1 MSRLNEL
8 GPMWKIFSEIDILQI
23 RQEAEQ
29 IPRLALVG
37 ADDKTAHFLSLLQ
50 HGPRSAEHLV
60 TAIPTYRLPLQA
72 GELAALAGYDLR
84 IVLLD
89 DTQQLQDD
97 STSAELSASLA
108 ALLAQP
114 APLLLVQDP
123 TQAGA
128 VAVDAALG
136 GQASPLVQ
144 TVQCAL
150 DDGEM
155 VKKELLPAVAHLLP
169 DRQLAIGRAFPGLRP
184 AVAHGLIA
192 STSRTNAGYAAGTG
206 LAEMIPG
213 LGIPFAVAD
222 VIILTKNQVVMAYKL
237 GLLMGE
243 NGTPAEI
250 IPKVAGVVGA
260 GFLWRQVA
268 RELVGF
274 LPLGVVLKTAVAYA
288 GTYAT
293 GQAVYHYF
301 VTGEKLRQQ
310 ELRRLFDDALT
321 RGKEIA
327 AHTVQ
332 QVRARRQ
339 PAALLEEAD
348 GRPARR
354 KLKLP
359 ALGKRQLV

>member
-1 MSRLNEL
+1 
-8 GPMWKIFSEIDILQI
+8 MWKTFSEIDILRI
-23 RQEAEQ
+23 RDEIEQ
-29 IPRLALVG
+29 TPRLALVG
-37 ADDKTAHFLSLLQ
+37 ADDKTTRFLALLQ
-50 HGPRSAEHLV
+50 QGPLGAEHMV
-60 TAIPTYRLPLQA
+60 TAIPSYRLPLQA

-84 IVLLD
+84 IVLLED
-89 DTQQLQDD
+89 AQQLRSD
-97 STSAELSASLA
+97 STSTELSASLA

-114 APLLLVQDP
+114 APLLLVQNP
-123 TQAGA
+123 AQAA
-128 VAVDAALG
+128 AVDAVLG
-136 GQASPLVQ
+136 GRSSGQVQ
-144 TVQCAL
+144 TVHCAL
-150 DDGEM
+150 EDDETIR
-155 VKKELLPAVAHLLP
+155 KELLPAVVRLLP
-169 DRQLAIGRAFPGLRP
+169 ERQLAAGRAFPGLRP
-184 AVAHGLIA
+184 AAAQGLIT
-192 STSRTNAGYAAGTG
+192 STSRVNAGYAAGTG

-222 VIILTKNQVVMAYKL
+222 VVILTKNQVVMAYKL

-301 VTGEKLRQQ
+301 VTGEKLRQK
-310 ELRRLFDDALT
+310 ELRRLFDDALEH
-321 RGKEIA
+321 GKEVA

-332 QVRARRQ
+332 QLRAKRQ
-339 PAALLEEAD
+339 PTVEIETGHD
-348 GRPARR
+348 KPARK

-359 ALGKRQLV
+359 ALGKRQPV

>member
-1 MSRLNEL
+1 
-8 GPMWKIFSEIDILQI
+8 MWKTFSEIDILRI
-23 RQEAEQ
+23 REEAEQ
-29 IPRLALVG
+29 TPRLALVG
-37 ADDKTAHFLSLLQ
+37 ADDKTARFLSLLQ
-50 HGPRSAEHLV
+50 RGPLGAEHLV

-72 GELAALAGYDLR
+72 GELAALANYDLR
-84 IVLLD
+84 IVLLED
-89 DTQQLQDD
+89 AQQLHSD

-123 TQAGA
+123 AQAAA

-136 GQASPLVQ
+136 GQASGLVQ
-144 TVQCAL
+144 TVHCTL
-150 DDGEM
+150 EDDETIR
-155 VKKELLPAVAHLLP
+155 KELLPAVIRLLP
-169 DRQLAIGRAFPGLRP
+169 ERQLAVGRAFPGLRP
-184 AVAHGLIA
+184 AVAQGLIA

-222 VIILTKNQVVMAYKL
+222 VVILTKNQVVMAYKL

-301 VTGEKLRQQ
+301 VTGEKLRQK
-310 ELRRLFDDALT
+310 ELRRLFDDALEH
-321 RGKEIA
+321 GKEVA

-332 QVRARRQ
+332 QIRAKRQ
-339 PAALLEEAD
+339 PTVEIETGHD
-348 GRPARR
+348 KPARK
-354 KLKLP
+354 KLKLS
-359 ALGKRQLV
+359 ALGKRQPV